1 MQFVEHNAPERAEH
15 VRRIGAREQ
24 QRKLLRRG
32 EQDVGRIPALALA
45 FGCGRV
51 AGARFEPDSQA
62 HLLHRNFQVAR
73 NVDRKRLQRRN
84 VQSVQ
89 ALRAHQRA
97 SGRSQVARPHIA
109 LAQLDERRQEACE
122 RLAAAG
128 RRDQAALT
136 ALPSLSPASRADAHA
151 AASPG
156 LRTSAQRRPA
166 AGALC
171 RRDRARVPSFQCVA
185 NTISPGTGTPFSM
198 RVEAEARLTGFR
210 PAAATA
216 RCT

>member
-15 VRRIGAREQ
+15 VRRIGACEQ

-32 EQDVGRIPALALA
+32 EQNVGWIPALALA
-45 FGCGRV
+45 LGCGCV

-62 HLLHRNFQVAR
+62 HLLDRNFQVAR
-73 NVDRKRLQRRN
+73 DVDRKRLQRRN

-109 LAQLDERRQEACE
+109 FAQLDERRQEAGE

-128 RRDQAALT
+128 RRDQ
-136 ALPSLSPASRADAHA
+136 
-151 AASPG
+151 
-156 LRTSAQRRPA
+156 QR
-166 AGALC
+166 
-171 RRDRARVPSFQCVA
+171 
-185 NTISPGTGTPFSM
+185 
-198 RVEAEARLTGFR
+198 
-210 PAAATA
+210 
-216 RCT
+216 